1 MEYNN
6 LILNALSIYLNEY
19 ECSITPSQIK
29 KVMECGVDELFAYK
43 LLLSNYLAIENQ
55 EIIDMYFDK
64 MVHKLEVKDYIRNP
78 YYENIPFNN
87 KKIDSWQIKE
97 GKYKPYELFVF
108 DDFKYEN
115 DLVIPQVG
123 YFNEP
128 FYYLA
133 VYDNNR
139 LWMSITPNEI
149 NTMKQPINNAKG
161 NVLTFGLGLGYF
173 AYMCSLK
180 DDVKSVT
187 IVEKDERVIKLF
199 KEYILPYFVS
209 IEKINIIKEDA
220 YAYLS
225 KMNDDMYDYVFVDIY
240 HDAGDG
246 KEVYLKMN
254 QYRNRFKKTIFE
266 YWIYNTIKHYL

>member
-55 EIIDMYFDK
+55 EIIDLYFDK

-87 KKIDSWQIKE
+87 KKIDSWQIKK

-133 VYDNNR
+133 VYNNDR

-149 NTMKQPINNAKG
+149 NTMKDPINNAKG
-161 NVLTFGLGLGYF
+161 NILTFGLGLGYF
-173 AYMCSLK
+173 AYMCALK

-199 KEYILPYFVS
+199 KDNILPYFAN
-209 IEKINIIKEDA
+209 IEKINVIKEDA
-220 YAYLS
+220 YVYLS

>member
-55 EIIDMYFDK
+55 EIIDLYFDK

-87 KKIDSWQIKE
+87 KKNDSWQIKK

-149 NTMKQPINNAKG
+149 NTMKEPIDNAKG

-180 DDVKSVT
+180 DEVKSVT
-187 IVEKDERVIKLF
+187 IIEKDERVIKLF
-199 KEYILPYFVS
+199 KDNILPYFAN

-220 YAYLS
+220 YVYLS

>member
-149 NTMKQPINNAKG
+149 NTMKQPINKAKG

-199 KEYILPYFVS
+199 KDNILPYFVS

-220 YAYLS
+220 YVYLS